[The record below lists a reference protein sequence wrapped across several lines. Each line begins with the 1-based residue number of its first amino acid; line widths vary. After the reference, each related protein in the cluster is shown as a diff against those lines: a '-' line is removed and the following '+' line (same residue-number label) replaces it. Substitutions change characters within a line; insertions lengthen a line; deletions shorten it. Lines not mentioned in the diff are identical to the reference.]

1 MKIIAQLIGF
11 WGIVISFI
19 IYQQKTRK
27 KLLLWKL
34 TADLTWLLHYA
45 LLGAFSAVAVTFI
58 GVIREIVYL
67 NEGKKWANKKFWI
80 IVFCLI
86 NIVFAF
92 YTWKG
97 LFSLLP
103 TIASLIAVASFAMQK
118 PKITRFFSF
127 PISFCMII
135 YDFITGSVAGIV
147 NQIFTITS
155 SIIGVIRHDIK
166 RK

>member
-1 MKIIAQLIGF
+1 MKIIAQLVGF
-11 WGIVISFI
+11 LGIVISFI
-19 IYQQKTRK
+19 IYQQRERK

-34 TADLTWLLHYA
+34 TADLTWMLHYA

-58 GVIREIVYL
+58 GVMREIVYL

-80 IVFCLI
+80 VVFCLI
-86 NIVFAF
+86 NIVFS
-92 YTWKG
+92 YLTWNG

-103 TIASLIAVASFAMQK
+103 TIASLIAVVSFAMQK

-135 YDFITGSVAGIV
+135 YDFFTGSIAGIV
-147 NQIFTITS
+147 NEVFTISS
-155 SIIGVIRHDIK
+155 SIIGVIRHDMKK
-166 RK
+166 R